1 MLQLLLINYYFFIK
15 LFFIKLFFIYFIFLL
30 YIYIM
35 KKSYNN
41 INPNLQN
48 TSFKDFNIAWD
59 NACKT
64 SSNKNTYNNQ
74 IFKSDDLKNITYQT
88 KFNQNTTGTGNSYPL
103 TFDQKFSSYQ
113 YYDNEYH
120 AFQRITPSMIDALA
134 NFLNQFYKNNAR
146 EGKYFNY
153 TGKKL
158 NKVNQ
163 SKFSAKGFKTIIN
176 RFYSSTNVIHLPR
189 GVDYKMFYESSS
201 GLGTSEYL
209 IYPLKPIEHLGKF
222 YIDFIL
228 PEVANLYFTSNY
240 NNGSIKHTNTQ
251 PLQGPGQLTR
261 QNRFNQ
267 RGGKKPTEKRHFRI
281 VQLNGKNVSLGGVS
295 ISHKAS
301 PRDAAKKLLGSIAH
315 EKGLK
320 KNNKLKLKEKYVI
333 QEYTQGSAKKMYGP
347 YLAHYRKYSANE
359 IKKASSADGKVKF
372 TMEAIVKLVKNK

>member
-1 MLQLLLINYYFFIK
+1 MFNSTNLK
-15 LFFIKLFFIYFIFLL
+15 
-30 YIYIM
+30 
-35 KKSYNN
+35 

-48 TSFKDFNIAWD
+48 GNSFKDFNTEWA
-59 NACKT
+59 NACRT
-64 SSNKNTYNNQ
+64 SVNKNTYNEK
-74 IFKSDDLKNITYQT
+74 IFKSADLKKITYQT
-88 KFNQNTTGTGNSYPL
+88 KFNQNTTGMGNSYPL
-103 TFDQKFSSYQ
+103 TFYQKFSSYK
-113 YYDNEYH
+113 YYGDEYH

-134 NFLNQFYKNNAR
+134 NFLSQFYKNNAS

-153 TGKKL
+153 TGKNL
-158 NKVNQ
+158 ISSANKA
-163 SKFSAKGFKTIIN
+163 KFSAKGFKTIIN
-176 RFYSSTNVIHLPR
+176 RFYSSTNVMHLPR
-189 GVDYKMFYESSS
+189 GVDYKMFYETTSVEVTFQT
-201 GLGTSEYL
+201 GWGTSHYL

-228 PEVANLYFTSNY
+228 PEVANLYLSMNY
-240 NNGSIKHTNTQ
+240 NNGSIQHTNTQ
-251 PLQGPGQLTR
+251 PLVGPGQLTK
-261 QNRFNQ
+261 QQRFNQ

-347 YLAHYRKYSANE
+347 YLGHYRKYSANE

-372 TMEAIVKLVKNK
+372 TMEAIVKLVKNKQ

>member
-1 MLQLLLINYYFFIK
+1 MS
-15 LFFIKLFFIYFIFLL
+15 
-30 YIYIM
+30 
-35 KKSYNN
+35 KSSNPN
-41 INPNLQN
+41 INPNLN
-48 TSFKDFNIAWD
+48 TSFKDFNTAWG
-59 NACKT
+59 NALRT
-64 SSNKNTYNNQ
+64 SIYKNTYNNP
-74 IFKSDDLKNITYQT
+74 IFKSTDLEKITYQT
-88 KFNQNTTGTGNSYPL
+88 KFNQNTTEMGNSYPL
-103 TFDQKFSSYQ
+103 TFDQKFSSYN
-113 YYDNEYH
+113 YYGNEYH

-134 NFLNQFYKNNAR
+134 NFLSKFYENNAR

-153 TGKKL
+153 TGKNL

-176 RFYSSTNVIHLPR
+176 RFYSSLNVMHLPR
-189 GVDYKMFYESSS
+189 GVDYKMFYETTSVKVTFQT
-201 GLGTSEYL
+201 GWGTSEYL

-228 PEVANLYFTSNY
+228 PEVANLYLPRNY
-240 NNGSIKHTNTQ
+240 NNGSIQNTNTQ
-251 PLQGPGQLTR
+251 PLLSPGQLTR
-261 QNRFNQ
+261 QKPLNH

-281 VQLNGKNVSLGGVS
+281 IQLNGKNVSLGGVS

-333 QEYTQGSAKKMYGP
+333 QEYTQGSAKKKYGP

-372 TMEAIVKLVKNK
+372 TMEAIVKLVKNKQ